1 MFWNALWTIL
11 AWIKTL
17 LLWIPF
23 MNRSFIILSSGRSGS
38 SMLRQLLSCHPS
50 IFCHAEL
57 LNRCDLLQY
66 NLAKDGRIVVSS
78 HHLIKYIKARL
89 VSWKPWLPYTGFKL
103 FNEQIE
109 FCKLSLGNLLN
120 ALHGPPVI
128 VLYRENLLETYVS
141 LQIALQT
148 GNWYSERIIN
158 QLSIKIDWEEF
169 RDYVITERNRW
180 RESMHVLSTHQKIM
194 FISYTELTDR
204 KTESMSKIITFL
216 HLDPSVETFVASLK
230 QNPLPLSEKI
240 SNYQETMNKLWS
252 SDLSSELTSNW
263 LQECM
268 QSSQTWLFLNCTR
281 KC

>member
-1 MFWNALWTIL
+1 MFWNVLWSIL

-50 IFCHAEL
+50 ILCHAEL

-66 NLAKDGRIVVSS
+66 NLARDGRIIVSS
-78 HHLIKYIKARL
+78 HHLIKYVKARL

-109 FCKLSLGNLLN
+109 FCKLSLGNLLD

-180 RESMHVLSTHQKIM
+180 RESMRVLSTHRKIM

-204 KTESMSKIITFL
+204 KTESVCKIFTFL
-216 HLDPSVETFVASLK
+216 HLDPSVETLAASLK
-230 QNPLPLSEKI
+230 QNSLPLSEKT
-240 SNYQETMNKLWS
+240 SNYQEIMNKLWS
-252 SDLSSELTSNW
+252 SDLSPELTSNW

-268 QSSQTWLFLNCTR
+268 QSSQT
-281 KC
+281 